1 MAQNKQLN
9 FIAKTK
15 MLNVG
20 FINKYAANSHM
31 GVRGGGGGVG
41 AINISL
47 LPITSLKSL
56 SISLPPITFSE

>member
-31 GVRGGGGGVG
+31 GVRGGVG